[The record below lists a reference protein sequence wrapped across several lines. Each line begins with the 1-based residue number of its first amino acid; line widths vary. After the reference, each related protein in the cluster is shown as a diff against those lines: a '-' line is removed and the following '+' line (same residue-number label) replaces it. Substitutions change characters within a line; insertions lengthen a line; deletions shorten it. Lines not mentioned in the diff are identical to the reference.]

1 MGASTSGPQAHRE
14 AERFSMLPLEMT
26 PVTPRVPSGSQAESA
41 LVHSGHV
48 HTPPDHLTG
57 AQTCR
62 LGGRTQDLKSGN
74 VIWEHLGQDRPR
86 GRGLEHMGAS
96 MLQVQEDKEETDLPL
111 LLHQE
116 KESSLEEKKI
126 KSLKVIQY
134 LTAVREVT
142 FQA

>member
-1 MGASTSGPQAHRE
+1 
-14 AERFSMLPLEMT
+14 
-26 PVTPRVPSGSQAESA
+26 
-41 LVHSGHV
+41 
-48 HTPPDHLTG
+48 
-57 AQTCR
+57 
-62 LGGRTQDLKSGN
+62 
-74 VIWEHLGQDRPR
+74 
-86 GRGLEHMGAS
+86 MGAS
-96 MLQVQEDKEETDLPL
+96 MLQMQEDKEETDLPL